1 MKKLFF
7 LTALLC
13 ASLMGWAKQ
22 YCEEPLTLSGNAEIK
37 LSCVVVSPGNYQI
50 IIQGTNLDGL
60 GGSFYNPGA
69 VDLRTKIT
77 VSAPTVIVCDIEAES
92 APALYTPLYV
102 MCPLEQNI
110 AWPDDVEWGNCGGG
124 ESKTPSELSINAT
137 EATLDATVPETFE
150 IETTTAEGY
159 DGTVTYTSDKA
170 GVASVSAS
178 GLVTAVG
185 RGTATITVTAPE
197 TENYAASSQT
207 LIVTVTGMKKKAS
220 GQGYGSMILQDVD
233 LYDWNG
239 EFPGSVQCGNVDL
252 YIVTYG
258 DKIIYKTVVN
268 DGKTFESCTDYFCQI
283 RTWKPDSTNMQEHCA
298 LVCSNDLTTRYMTP
312 DQVTRAPGLSSY
324 GNEMLLTSYMV
335 IGGCGARTMDAV
347 PYTRDYIHNYNS
359 ADKTAPVLGAA
370 TVISGTDDVTIS
382 FDAVTSEEV
391 FYMIEDAEHNK
402 KYCSMVPEFVL
413 PKDGSGI
420 TYNYSCYA
428 IDFSGNKSAAQ
439 PAEVSMVFSVISN
452 QALNR
457 ATYSEQNAVNMSSSK
472 AVDGIIH
479 DSRFSSGSVS
489 SPEKAWWAIDLG
501 ESYNISSIEM
511 AWEGAYSKDFIIY
524 GADTKP
530 SEWNNIE
537 DYEELYVNTDIVPII
552 ADNSDAN
559 TKNNIY
565 AVSGHARY
573 LLFMPSSLAN
583 NAWGASFYEFRVFA
597 TSVYDPDAGEDTE
610 NPVISDASLTSKTH
624 NTAIIAITATDDIG
638 VVKVHAFDASKGY
651 EQDVVPE
658 AGSITLTG
666 LVEKSTYTITLT
678 AYDAMN
684 KVSDPVVLDAFTTDA
699 DPTVPQVAAP
709 VPSGTGKEVRPIYS
723 DAFASILAH
732 PFDKDGF
739 AGVVLMMEKDIDG
752 DTCLV
757 YNINGSNEVTWGMYD
772 NGSSAIIAQEAYRGT
787 GMGIDASL
795 MEKLHIDIW
804 SLQAINNAININ
816 INDAALT
823 SLRLSHS
830 GEGWQSYDIDLSEFA
845 EGEEGKKIDN
855 VRWMKFNGIGPIT
868 GKMALDNVYFWKDN
882 GSGTAIS
889 NTEAEVK
896 AVKMIENGQLVIIKN
911 GVKYNVAGQ
920 QVK

>member
-1 MKKLFF
+1 MP
-7 LTALLC
+7 
-13 ASLMGWAKQ
+13 
-22 YCEEPLTLSGNAEIK
+22 YCHEEINSTNDNGSVYMTCGKTDTPNE
-37 LSCVVVSPGNYQI
+37 YQI
-50 IIQGTNLDGL
+50 KFEGTSSHPLKSIDACSVGINDINGKP
-60 GGSFYNPGA
+60 GGSTLTFDFDATGNGSAVATFTCDKTPNAPYVAYIVFGLAPGQLVLNEFPKDMDWTA
-69 VDLRTKIT
+69 TC
-77 VSAPTVIVCDIEAES
+77 S
-92 APALYTPLYV
+92 
-102 MCPLEQNI
+102 
-110 AWPDDVEWGNCGGG
+110 DVP
-124 ESKTPSELSINAT
+124 SKTPSELSINAT
-137 EATLDATVPETFE
+137 EATLDATIPATFQ
-150 IETTTAEGY
+150 IVATTAAEY

-170 GVASVSAS
+170 GVASVSES

-197 TENYAASSQT
+197 TGNYAASSQT

-220 GQGYGSMILQDVD
+220 GQGYGSMILQGVD

-239 EFPGSVQCGNVDL
+239 QFPGSVQCGNVDL
-252 YIVTYG
+252 YIVTFG
-258 DKIIYKTVVN
+258 NKIIYKTVVN

-283 RTWKPDSTNMQEHCA
+283 RTWKPDSTLMQEHCA
-298 LVCSNDLTTRYMTP
+298 MVCSNDLTTRYMTP
-312 DQVTRAPGLSSY
+312 DQVTRAPGISSY
-324 GNEMLLTSYMV
+324 GNEMMLTSYMV
-335 IGGCGARTMDAV
+335 LTGCGARTMEPV
-347 PYTRDYIHNYNS
+347 PYTRDYINNYDS
-359 ADKTAPVLGAA
+359 SDETAPVLGAA

-439 PAEVSMVFSVISN
+439 PAEVSMAFSVISN

-479 DSRFSSGSVS
+479 ESRFSSGSVS
-489 SPEKAWWAIDLG
+489 SPEKAWWAVDLG

-597 TSVYDPDAGEDTE
+597 TSVYDPDAGEDTQ
-610 NPVISDASLTSKTH
+610 NPVISEASLTSKTF
-624 NTAIIAITATDDIG
+624 NSAVIAITATDDKG
-638 VVKVHAFDASKGY
+638 VVKVHAADASKGY
-651 EQDVVPE
+651 GQDLVPE

-666 LVEKSTYTITLT
+666 LEEETTYNITLT

-684 KVSDPVVLDAFTTDA
+684 KASDPFILEAFATDT
-699 DPTVPQVAAP
+699 DPSVPHVAAP
-709 VPSGTGKEVRPIYS
+709 TPTHDGSLVKAIYS
-723 DAFASILAH
+723 PTYSADCNFANWSNQASYVQH
-732 PFDKDGF
+732 KYGKKYVVGAPGYF
-739 AGVVLMMEKDIDG
+739 GVDNFHLDCTEMDTLHYDIW
-752 DTCLV
+752 
-757 YNINGSNEVTWGMYD
+757 IAD
-772 NGSSAIIAQEAYRGT
+772 N
-787 GMGIDASL
+787 ASL
-795 MEKLHIDIW
+795 RIVPICRNTADTGNEPEH
-804 SLQAINNAININ
+804 
-816 INDAALT
+816 
-823 SLRLSHS
+823 
-830 GEGWQSYDIDLSEFA
+830 GEYVNLKGQQWNSIDLA
-845 EGEEGKKIDN
+845 LHDGEYAKTTNWTNVYQVKIDN
-855 VRWMKFNGIGPIT
+855 AANLIFWVGN
-868 GKMALDNVYFWKDN
+868 AYFYKHDD
-882 GSGTAIS
+882 GSATAIS
-889 NTEAEVK
+889 NT
-896 AVKMIENGQLVIIKN
+896 
-911 GVKYNVAGQ
+911 
-920 QVK
+920 